1 MYFDGAARQDG
12 AGAGVV
18 FVSPEKHVLPYSF
31 VLNQLC
37 SNNMAEYQA
46 LIMGLQMAVEMGIQ
60 DLDVYGDSQLVISQ
74 LLGEYEVK
82 KEDLIP
88 YHKHA
93 SRLLDKFDIVKL
105 SHVPRSANKMADALA
120 GLAATLALVAEET
133 MFMPVCNRWV
143 VAPEE
148 YEVEDD
154 EIEEVDMI
162 TVCQIDKEDWR
173 QPIIDYLDHQ
183 KLPNDPRHRT
193 EFRRRAS
200 RFVLFKG
207 TLYRRSFDKLWSRCL
222 EDEEAANTIEEFH
235 SGICGAL
242 QSSPKLHDCIKRAGY
257 YWPSMVQDCMEFVK
271 KCEACQF
278 HANFIHQPP
287 EPLHPTV
294 TSWPFEGWGLDVV
307 GPISPKSSGGHAYI
321 LAATGH
327 FSKWAEAI
335 PLREVKKENV
345 VDFIRTHIIY
355 RYGITQRIVTDN
367 GKPFVNNL
375 MDSLC
380 QNFKFTQHKSSMYNA
395 PTNGLAEALTK
406 RFIIC

>member
-1 MYFDGAARQDG
+1 MKRKQDIDITEKQPLKARVRT
-12 AGAGVV
+12 VV
-18 FVSPEKHVLPYSF
+18 FTNQNESSDHAIEEHKEIVSTNHVTAEEVPNPDEEIETDEAPKTLEDGGKAT
-31 VLNQLC
+31 LC

-207 TLYRRSFDKLWSRCL
+207 TLYRRSFDKLW
-222 EDEEAANTIEEFH
+222 
-235 SGICGAL
+235 
-242 QSSPKLHDCIKRAGY
+242 
-257 YWPSMVQDCMEFVK
+257 
-271 KCEACQF
+271 
-278 HANFIHQPP
+278 
-287 EPLHPTV
+287 
-294 TSWPFEGWGLDVV
+294 
-307 GPISPKSSGGHAYI
+307 
-321 LAATGH
+321 
-327 FSKWAEAI
+327 
-335 PLREVKKENV
+335 
-345 VDFIRTHIIY
+345 
-355 RYGITQRIVTDN
+355 YGITQRIVTDN

>member
-1 MYFDGAARQDG
+1 MKNDESKSVVPSRMKRKQDIDITEKQPLKARVRTVVFTNQNESSDHAIEEHKEIVSTNHVTAEEVSNPDEEIETDEAPKTLEDGGQETMSVDLPGEDVFNIEILPPWEMYFDGVARQDG

-31 VLNQLC
+31 VLTQLC

-46 LIMGLQMAVEMGIQ
+46 LIMGLQMAVEMEIQ

-120 GLAATLALVAEET
+120 GLAATLTLGAEEI
-133 MFMPVCNRWV
+133 MFVPVCNRWV

-154 EIEEVDMI
+154 EVEEVDMI

-173 QPIIDYLDHQ
+173 QPIIDYLEHQ

-193 EFRRRAS
+193 EIRRRAS
-200 RFVLFKG
+200 RFILF
-207 TLYRRSFDKLWSRCL
+207 
-222 EDEEAANTIEEFH
+222 
-235 SGICGAL
+235 
-242 QSSPKLHDCIKRAGY
+242 
-257 YWPSMVQDCMEFVK
+257 
-271 KCEACQF
+271 
-278 HANFIHQPP
+278 
-287 EPLHPTV
+287 
-294 TSWPFEGWGLDVV
+294 
-307 GPISPKSSGGHAYI
+307 
-321 LAATGH
+321 
-327 FSKWAEAI
+327 
-335 PLREVKKENV
+335 
-345 VDFIRTHIIY
+345 
-355 RYGITQRIVTDN
+355 
-367 GKPFVNNL
+367 
-375 MDSLC
+375 
-380 QNFKFTQHKSSMYNA
+380 
-395 PTNGLAEALTK
+395 
-406 RFIIC
+406 